1 MEKFEK
7 EYRQMIQE
15 EMPDLWERIEERIEE
30 KIGDRVGDRIEDKN
44 WRKENGRWN
53 RMVSAQRTGLENAAG
68 GKHIRQKKAWRYM
81 GVAAACLGG
90 VILVP
95 AALSLFRAGF
105 SGSGYGNAYS
115 TAPRS
120 ADMTASESTAGES
133 TEMGTGMAGGE
144 SVTVDMAPMESASE
158 MTAEEKAESETPIA
172 GSIPDRTILPLVKVK
187 VLEITEM
194 QYHAVYLVKVE
205 RDGSGWLAEGE
216 EIRFL
221 SGLGSGMETGG
232 EYEVSLVYH
241 EGAEVPFRLL
251 E

>member
-15 EMPDLWERIEERIEE
+15 EMPDLWERIEERI
-30 KIGDRVGDRIEDKN
+30 GDRAGDRIGDKI
-44 WRKENGRWN
+44 G
-53 RMVSAQRTGLENAAG
+53 AGLENAAG
-68 GKHIRQKKAWRYM
+68 GKHIRQKKAWHYM

-120 ADMTASESTAGES
+120 ADMTASESAAAEEEAGVGTYGNAAES
-133 TEMGTGMAGGE
+133 TETGTGMAGEE
-144 SVTVDMAPMESASE
+144 SATADMAPMENASV
-158 MTAEEKAESETPIA
+158 TAAEEKAESETPTA
-172 GSIPDRTILPLVKVK
+172 GSIPDRTILPLVKIK

-221 SGLGSGMETGG
+221 SGLGIGMETGG

-241 EGAEVPFRLL
+241 EGAQVPFRLL

>member
-1 MEKFEK
+1 M
-7 EYRQMIQE
+7 
-15 EMPDLWERIEERIEE
+15 
-30 KIGDRVGDRIEDKN
+30 
-44 WRKENGRWN
+44 
-53 RMVSAQRTGLENAAG
+53 
-68 GKHIRQKKAWRYM
+68 
-81 GVAAACLGG
+81 GG

-95 AALSLFRAGF
+95 AALFLFRAGF

-144 SVTVDMAPMESASE
+144 SVTADMAPMESASE

-172 GSIPDRTILPLVKVK
+172 GSIPDGTILPLVKVK

-221 SGLGSGMETGG
+221 SGLGIGMETGG